1 MKALWVILGTA
12 LALALQTTAARFLAG
27 GVIIV
32 DLVLVVVI
40 YAALAGGP
48 VTGLL
53 AGTFAGFVQ
62 DALSSGTGVIGIGG
76 LAKTI
81 VGFLAGVIGTQFII
95 VQVPPRFVAFFLATI
110 VHAAIF
116 IGVSVLL
123 GLRDLGRPYVA
134 VLEQALGNALVGV
147 VAFQLAEF
155 VPGAVERRRAARGGS
170 KLRK

>member
-1 MKALWVILGTA
+1 MKGVWVIAGTA
-12 LALALQTTAARFLAG
+12 LALALQTTAARFLTG
-27 GVIIV
+27 GVIVV

-40 YAALAGGP
+40 YAALAGGS

-62 DALSSGTGVIGIGG
+62 DTLSGGSGVIGIGG

-81 VGFLAGVIGTQFII
+81 VGFFAGIVGTQFI
-95 VQVPPRFVAFFLATI
+95 VTQPLSRFTAFFLATLL
-110 VHAAIF
+110 HAAIF

-123 GLRDLGRPYVA
+123 GLRELGRPYVA
-134 VLEQALGNALVGV
+134 TLEQALGNALVGV

-155 VPGAVERRRAARGGS
+155 LPGAVERRRLARG
-170 KLRK
+170 RPRR